1 MKSKI
6 VFVYTSN
13 VSVIVATKSKTSVSL
28 KKKQKFFYEKISS
41 FSVFYLKNNK
51 FICNK
56 FLNEKKN
63 IKNIL

>member
-28 KKKQKFFYEKISS
+28 KKKQMFFMKR
-41 FSVFYLKNNK
+41 
-51 FICNK
+51 
-56 FLNEKKN
+56 
-63 IKNIL
+63 